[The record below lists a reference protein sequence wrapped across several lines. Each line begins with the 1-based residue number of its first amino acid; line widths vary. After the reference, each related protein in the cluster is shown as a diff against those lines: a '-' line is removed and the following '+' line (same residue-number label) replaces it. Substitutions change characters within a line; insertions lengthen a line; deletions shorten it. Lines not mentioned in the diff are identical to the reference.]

1 MKALL
6 IIDMQAISFT
16 PETVRYETDAVV
28 ARINALAAQ
37 FRVQGDAV
45 IYIQHDGRKEGHCL
59 PNTEEWA
66 LLPSLEVAST
76 DDLVSKTANDCF
88 YQSNLAALLKSKGI
102 QELWMTGCATD
113 FCVDATIQSALAKD
127 YQITVVKDA
136 HTTAD
141 RPNLT
146 AKTVIDYYNWKWENM
161 IPTAGALQ
169 VVSFEELVTIA

>member
-16 PETVRYETDAVV
+16 PATPRYETDAVV

-37 FRVQGDAV
+37 FRTQGDAV
-45 IYIQHDGRKEGHCL
+45 IYIQHDGTKEGDCL

-66 LLPSLEVAST
+66 LLSSLEVVPS

-88 YQSNLAALLKSKGI
+88 YQSNLAELLQSKGI

-127 YQITVVKDA
+127 YQITVVQDA

-141 RPNLT
+141 RPNLM
-146 AKTVIDYYNWKWENM
+146 AKTVIDYYNWKWDNM
-161 IPTAGALQ
+161 IPTAGSLQ
-169 VVSFEELVTIA
+169 VTSFDELMAIA